1 MPLCRASLLPYL
13 DIPGEIGVDI
23 YIDIYIDIQFAIKIQ
38 VETSARNG
46 RMVPQVSNSK
56 APSSR
61 ASGEELEEG

>member
-1 MPLCRASLLPYL
+1 MPLCRASLPQYL

-23 YIDIYIDIQFAIKIQ
+23 DIYIDIESAIKIQ

-46 RMVPQVSNSK
+46 RMGPEVSNSK
-56 APSSR
+56 APSSG